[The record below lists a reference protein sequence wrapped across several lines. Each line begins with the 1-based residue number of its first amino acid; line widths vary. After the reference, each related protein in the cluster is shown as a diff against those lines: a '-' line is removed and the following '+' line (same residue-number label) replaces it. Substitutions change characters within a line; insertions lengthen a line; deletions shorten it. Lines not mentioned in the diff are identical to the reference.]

1 MAINSVVG
9 YWSLVVRYSISELK
23 SLLNDQ
29 LLMSVRVAAFGVA
42 GLANDQ
48 GPTTN
53 DAFTIL
59 LSSPYHWYRCT
70 FCLQSSLLL
79 RQLDGR
85 KAGCVRPAP
94 APRPAHTGRHFQ
106 LQLSRCPAQSRRLG
120 R

>member
-1 MAINSVVG
+1 MAIKFSR
-9 YWSLVVRYSISELK
+9 WLLVVRYSISELK
-23 SLLNDQ
+23 YLLNDQ

-53 DAFTIL
+53 DASTIL

-79 RQLDGR
+79 RQLDAR
-85 KAGCVRPAP
+85 KAGYVRPAP
-94 APRPAHTGRHFQ
+94 GRRLGHTGRHFQ
-106 LQLSRCPAQSRRLG
+106 LRLFRCRAQSRPLG